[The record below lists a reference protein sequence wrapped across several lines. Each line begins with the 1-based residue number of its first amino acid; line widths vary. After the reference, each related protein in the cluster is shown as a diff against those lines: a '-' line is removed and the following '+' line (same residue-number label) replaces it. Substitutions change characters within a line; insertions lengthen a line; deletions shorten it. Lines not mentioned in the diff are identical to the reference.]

1 LRHGDEAGT
10 RHAGRYLLALVFA
23 TLLALGAAVPV
34 FAAEEPTGE
43 GTTAE
48 DSTTEEDGGGAQPQV
63 VGGDP
68 VREGKY
74 EFVAALLDKTKRG
87 SDYRKQFCGGTL
99 IDQDSVLTAAHCLE
113 GTRAVQVEVVV
124 GRAALDS
131 DDGQKRN
138 VLAIV
143 RHPQY
148 TTFKVSSNYDAAVL
162 QLDSPVT
169 GITPIELPAT
179 TRNAF
184 ETPGRK
190 LTIAGWGNT
199 RQQSPPNSNEPN
211 RFPNRM
217 QEAEVP
223 VVSDRAANRVYDRYT
238 RRLMVAAGRE
248 GKDTCQ
254 GDSGGPMFERTD
266 RGFYQVGITSF
277 GAGCGARNFP
287 GVYTEVNNPS
297 ISTFIE
303 GAAAD

>member
-1 LRHGDEAGT
+1 MRL
-10 RHAGRYLLALVFA
+10 YLLALVSA
-23 TLLALGAAVPV
+23 TLLALAAAVPV
-34 FAAEEPTGE
+34 FAAVEPAPEDE
-43 GTTAE
+43 GTI
-48 DSTTEEDGGGAQPQV
+48 QPQV

-68 VREGKY
+68 VSGGKY
-74 EFVAALLDKTKRG
+74 PFVAALLDKTRRG
-87 SDYRKQFCGGTL
+87 SDYQQQFCGGTL
-99 IDQDSVLTAAHCLE
+99 IDQDSVLTAAHCVKGALP
-113 GTRAVQVEVVV
+113 AQLQVVV
-124 GRAALDS
+124 GRTLLDS
-131 DDGQKRN
+131 DGGQKRN
-138 VLAIV
+138 VAAIV
-143 RHPQY
+143 RHPKY
-148 TTFKVSSNYDAAVL
+148 TTPKLSHNYDAAVL
-162 QLDSPVT
+162 QLKGPDVT
-169 GITPIELPAT
+169 GIEPVKLPAT
-179 TRNAF
+179 TQNAF

-199 RQQSPPNSNEPN
+199 RQQSPGGKEPDS
-211 RFPNRM
+211 FPNRM

-297 ISTFIE
+297 ISTFISTFIE